1 MSSNV
6 IVGTGSYLPSR
17 VVTND
22 EIERLSRDFD
32 RNRAGCTLDEWSR
45 NRMGAVERRRVA
57 PGEGSADMATH
68 AGYAALDQAGLS
80 PADLDIIVLAT
91 ITNDYPVPPTAA
103 LVQRNLRTAARFI
116 QLDSACTGF
125 IDALMLA
132 DALMSQMHFRT
143 ALVIGVDT
151 MSHLMDPERFRE
163 QSIFG
168 DGAGAVVLE
177 RVDDDRYGI
186 KAFSTGSSGADGH
199 LVEVRAGGTKLPL
212 TLGTIDDRLQYMR
225 IASEVPAYG
234 VNRMMQAIRE
244 VLDRAGVGVAD
255 IDWIVAHQA
264 SMNILR
270 SVAGELGLTLERFVV
285 EFETVGNT
293 SAGSIP
299 LALDHANRAG
309 RFRDG
314 QKLLLPAVGA
324 GMAWAAAY
332 LVWREQ
338 RRG

>member
-1 MSSNV
+1 MSANV
-6 IVGTGSYLPSR
+6 ILGTGSYLPSR
-17 VVTND
+17 IVTND

-32 RNRAGCTLDEWSR
+32 RDRAGCTLDEWCR
-45 NRMGAVERRRVA
+45 ERMGAVERRRVA
-57 PGEGSADMATH
+57 PGEGSADMATQ
-68 AGYAALDQAGLS
+68 AGNAALENAGLL
-80 PADLDIIVLAT
+80 ATGLDLIVLAT
-91 ITNDYPVPPTAA
+91 ITNDYPVPPSAA
-103 LVQRNLRTAARFI
+103 LVQRNLRTDARFI

-125 IDALMLA
+125 IDALMIA
-132 DALMSQMHFRT
+132 DALLSQRQFKT

-163 QSIFG
+163 QAIFG
-168 DGAGAVVLE
+168 DGAGAVVLACT
-177 RVDDDRYGI
+177 DDDRYGI

-199 LVEVRAGGTKLPL
+199 LVEVRGGGTKLPL
-212 TLGTIDDRLQYMR
+212 TAGTIGDRLQYLR
-225 IASEVPAYG
+225 IASEIPTYG

-244 VLDRAGVGVAD
+244 VLDRAQVSAAD

-270 SVAGELGLTLERFVV
+270 SVATELDVPIERFVV
-285 EFETVGNT
+285 EFGTVGNT

-309 RFRDG
+309 CFRDG
-314 QKLLLPAVGA
+314 QKLLLPTVGA

-332 LVWREQ
+332 LIWREG
-338 RRG
+338 RRA

>member
-6 IVGTGSYLPSR
+6 ILGTGSYLPSR
-17 VVTND
+17 IVTND
-22 EIERLSRDFD
+22 EIERLSTDFD
-32 RNRAGCTLDEWSR
+32 RDRAGCTLDEWCR
-45 NRMGAVERRRVA
+45 VRMGAFERRRVG

-68 AGYAALDQAGLS
+68 AAAAALDNAGLS
-80 PADLDIIVLAT
+80 PADLDVIVLAT

-103 LVQRNLRTAARFI
+103 LVQRNLRTTARFI

-125 IDALMLA
+125 VDALMLA
-132 DALMSQMHFRT
+132 DALLPHMRFRR

-151 MSHLMDPERFRE
+151 MSHLMDPDRFRE
-163 QSIFG
+163 QAIFG
-168 DGAGAVVLE
+168 DGAGAVVLG
-177 RVDDDRYGI
+177 RVDDDRYGL

-225 IASEVPAYG
+225 IASEVPTYG
-234 VNRMMQAIRE
+234 VSRMMQAIRE
-244 VLDRAGVGVAD
+244 VLDRAQVSASD
-255 IDWIVAHQA
+255 LDWIVAHQA

-270 SVAGELGLTLERFVV
+270 AVASELALPLERFVL

-324 GMAWAAAY
+324 GMAWGAAY
-332 LVWREQ
+332 LVWRDS

>member
-17 VVTND
+17 IVTND

-32 RNRAGCTLDEWSR
+32 RDRAGCTLDEWCR

-68 AGYAALDQAGLS
+68 AANAALDQARLS
-80 PADLDIIVLAT
+80 SADLDIIVLAT

-132 DALMSQMHFRT
+132 DALMAQMHFRT
-143 ALVIGVDT
+143 ALVVGTDT

-163 QSIFG
+163 QAIFG
-168 DGAGAVVLE
+168 DGAGAAVLTC
-177 RVDDDRYGI
+177 VDGDTYGL
-186 KAFSTGSSGADGH
+186 KEFSTGSSGADGH

-212 TLGTIDDRLQYMR
+212 TIGTIDDHLQYMR
-225 IASEVPAYG
+225 IASEVPTYG
-234 VNRMMQAIRE
+234 VNRMIQAIRE
-244 VLDRAGVGVAD
+244 VLDRADLSIAD

-270 SVAGELGLTLERFVV
+270 SVASELSVSLERFVV

-293 SAGSIP
+293 SAASIP

-309 RFRDG
+309 CFRDG

-324 GMAWAAAY
+324 GMAWGAAY
-332 LVWREQ
+332 LVWRDCAHA
-338 RRG
+338 